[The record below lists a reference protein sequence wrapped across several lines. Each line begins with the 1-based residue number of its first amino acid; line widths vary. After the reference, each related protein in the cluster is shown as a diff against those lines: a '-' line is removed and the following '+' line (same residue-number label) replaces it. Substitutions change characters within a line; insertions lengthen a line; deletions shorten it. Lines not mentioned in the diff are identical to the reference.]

1 MSPGPSPARSR
12 IKAALPSPSTC
23 PSSAGS
29 RGPGLTG
36 RGPGKSRKHHGWA
49 APLPLKIAPD
59 RGCHAFRRPPGRGKG
74 RRIGLRGRPTEWDRV
89 GARAGRAVGRPACG
103 SPSGSL
109 GSLGCALRGDDGELL
124 EFPAAGER
132 GRPGEPAQRCS
143 GRGAEP
149 LDPRTRLRRSGG
161 VGDFPA
167 RSRTSPG
174 RGRRLPSPAA
184 PSGLAG
190 VQARPPRP
198 GRRTGARCRRRPSPS
213 RLVSLSARHLCKE
226 SEALRPP
233 GEGAG
238 AQAQAPGRPGSSR
251 GGGGKTR
258 ERIPSAGRAALP
270 ARAEASK
277 GFSGGG
283 KRGSPLPGPPPLAT
297 TEPVGDGPL
306 GRSWILS
313 PTPAA
318 ACFGGDSAP
327 CWSESGKE
335 TREGGPP
342 ISRSPEIQGSW

>member
-74 RRIGLRGRPTEWDRV
+74 RRIRLRGRPTEWDRV

-149 LDPRTRLRRSGG
+149 LDPRTRLRCSGG
-161 VGDFPA
+161 VGDFSA

-174 RGRRLPSPAA
+174 EAGGSPPPPRLRGWRGSRPALLGLGGGQGPGAGDAPPPAAWFPSRPVTSAKSQKPCGLLGRGRGRRRRHRGGQVARGAAAGKLGSGFLRPAEPRFLLELRRRRASLKEAALSQVPLLSQLPSHWATD
-184 PSGLAG
+184 
-190 VQARPPRP
+190 RW
-198 GRRTGARCRRRPSPS
+198 
-213 RLVSLSARHLCKE
+213 E
-226 SEALRPP
+226 D
-233 GEGAG
+233 
-238 AQAQAPGRPGSSR
+238 PGSF
-251 GGGGKTR
+251 
-258 ERIPSAGRAALP
+258 PQLPQQLAL
-270 ARAEASK
+270 
-277 GFSGGG
+277 
-283 KRGSPLPGPPPLAT
+283 
-297 TEPVGDGPL
+297 
-306 GRSWILS
+306 
-313 PTPAA
+313 
-318 ACFGGDSAP
+318 GGDSAP